1 MACLADTQ
9 VRCVFKTKTVFLA
22 LLFSTLKSGIVTVFF
37 RHKL

>member
-9 VRCVFKTKTVFLA
+9 VRCISKTKTMFLA
-22 LLFSTLKSGIVTVFF
+22 LLFFTFKSDIVTVFF